1 MKKIAVGFVIF
12 IVTLICIP
20 LSFQVIYQAQS
31 PETDFNPPQ
40 SLAITKEQNEE
51 ENQEEEGTNEQIV
64 TVFREAKNESIELP
78 LETYL
83 IDRLLKAKEDIYL
96 QVETNNDVSM
106 KFHEKLGFLRGNDI
120 ISWYL

>member
-40 SLAITKEQNEE
+40 SLAITKEQNEQ
-51 ENQEEEGTNEQIV
+51 NKTKYCLNLFGLKRKKEEGIYE
-64 TVFREAKNESIELP
+64 
-78 LETYL
+78 
-83 IDRLLKAKEDIYL
+83 KE
-96 QVETNNDVSM
+96 ND
-106 KFHEKLGFLRGNDI
+106 GTGT
-120 ISWYL
+120 

>member
-51 ENQEEEGTNEQIV
+51 ENEKTGKPKCNRHIIFFELNSV
-64 TVFREAKNESIELP
+64 TQ
-78 LETYL
+78 
-83 IDRLLKAKEDIYL
+83 LLC
-96 QVETNNDVSM
+96 
-106 KFHEKLGFLRGNDI
+106 
-120 ISWYL
+120 

>member
-40 SLAITKEQNEE
+40 SLAITKEQNEV

-64 TVFREAKNESIELP
+64 TVFREAKNESIERI
-78 LETYL
+78 T
-83 IDRLLKAKEDIYL
+83 
-96 QVETNNDVSM
+96 T
-106 KFHEKLGFLRGNDI
+106 
-120 ISWYL
+120 